1 MHVCMY
7 NLHFEKYICALW
19 MEVHVE
25 FLKFE
30 FFLKLLDF
38 DADFVSGDL

>member
-1 MHVCMY
+1 
-7 NLHFEKYICALW
+7 
-19 MEVHVE
+19 MEIHVE

-38 DADFVSGDL
+38 DADFVSGDLWICQRKDQHESS